1 MNEDSESPT
10 RTRHAG
16 GRKFYSL
23 LYRYRNLLVGRWW
36 VLLVCLVVAVSV
48 QALIVRRA
56 PPVFASVG
64 QMIVNV
70 KLNISQN
77 SLYTEELGNFLG
89 TQQALMQ
96 SDQVLSRARNR
107 ADSQFPDA
115 ASRSVSLQVSVLPKT
130 TIFVL
135 RASGGNPD
143 YIKAYLQAAMEEFQN
158 LKKGMAERASD
169 VTIAGLTDQML
180 RLDPEMR
187 KVDDQIAAFVGTND
201 VVVWQEASGVGNY
214 LTLLYQRLA
223 EAKSEYDLLQSM
235 DLDQNLLLEQDRTP
249 MMNSSAMASGMRAD
263 NGLLANAALGG
274 QSTLFAPSTIGM
286 EYLSIKQQIL
296 LLKADMERYAE
307 YLKPMHPKMV
317 EFSEQ
322 LDRLNQMLAI
332 YKDQS
337 VEQLEA
343 KKSAL
348 ALQIKNLESETQK
361 LGEQNQALSRKSAE
375 YTRLKAKGERLQALY
390 DQLLATLQTLD
401 VNKDISPDTVT
412 IYQPASAAFLL
423 DSMQSKKLLAAGLV
437 GLCLGLGILL
447 LLDRLDDRMS
457 TFMELEELF
466 DEDVLGQIPC
476 EKAFDKTGALPL
488 LLPEDSRHSFVEAYR
503 NLRSSLLYTAK
514 TGTRPHI
521 LLITSSVPNEGK
533 SVTASNLAITLATGG
548 ARVLLVDGDLRKGRL
563 HTRFNIEAKVGL
575 SECLTQG
582 LDWRQVVKDTSVPR
596 LQLLPRGATI
606 NNSGEYFIG
615 PVMEKLLKE
624 TIQDYDYVLIDTVP
638 VMAADDVTSLAPRA
652 DGVIFVVRAEYSS
665 ARVSRASLDML
676 IQRKTRIYGLVFNS
690 VRPSAG
696 DYYNYYRYRD
706 YYSTETIDKT
716 DK

>member
-1 MNEDSESPT
+1 MNEDSEST
-10 RTRHAG
+10 THTRHAG

-23 LYRYRNLLVGRWW
+23 LYRYRNLLARRWW
-36 VLLVCLVVAVSV
+36 VLVVCMVVALCV
-48 QALIVRRA
+48 QALVIRRA

-70 KLNISQN
+70 KLNIQQN

-96 SDQVLSRARNR
+96 SDQVLSRARTR
-107 ADSQFPDA
+107 ADSQFPNIGP
-115 ASRSVSLQVSVLPKT
+115 RPVSLQVSVLPKT

-135 RASGGNPD
+135 RAVGGNPE
-143 YIKAYLQAAMEEFQN
+143 YTKAYLQASMEEFQN

-201 VVVWQEASGVGNY
+201 AAVWQEASGVSSY
-214 LTLLYQRLA
+214 LALLYQRLA

-249 MMNSSAMASGMRAD
+249 MIGAAPMAGAGRMD
-263 NGLLANAALGG
+263 NGVLANAALGG
-274 QSTLFAPSTIGM
+274 QSTLFSPSTIGM

-296 LLKADMERYAE
+296 LLKADMDRYAE

-317 EFSEQ
+317 EFTEQ
-322 LDRLNQMLAI
+322 LDRLNQLLAI

-348 ALQIKNLESETQK
+348 ALQIKNLENETQK

-375 YTRLKAKGERLQALY
+375 YARLKAKGQRLQALY

-412 IYQPASAAFLL
+412 IYQPASVAFLL
-423 DSMQSKKLLAAGLV
+423 DAMQGKKLLVAGLV

-466 DEDVLGQIPC
+466 DEDVLGQIPR
-476 EKAFDKTGALPL
+476 EKASDKAGFLPL

-514 TGTRPHI
+514 TGSRPHI
-521 LLITSSVPNEGK
+521 LLVTSSVPNEGK

-563 HTRFNIEAKVGL
+563 HARFNIEGKIGL

-582 LDWRQVVKDTSVPR
+582 LDWRQAIKETGVPR

-624 TIQDYDYVLIDTVP
+624 TIKDYDYVLIDTVP

-652 DGVIFVVRAEYSS
+652 DGVVFVVRAEFSS

-706 YYSTETIDKT
+706 YYATEASDT
-716 DK
+716 